1 MPQSMNIS
9 SNDLKNSS
17 KDNSTQILHKNIQE
31 QSEQLKQIHLQNQ
44 AQNTD
49 IYEHLGSYKTSED
62 AITAH
67 KIQGQT
73 IKKPR
78 SH

>member
-1 MPQSMNIS
+1 MNIS

-67 KIQGQT
+67 KTQSKDN
-73 IKKPR
+73 IKLTN
-78 SH
+78 HQMN